1 LDKSD
6 FVPGNKKRQP
16 TGLPLSPA
24 MPPVNL
30 PAQLNIP
37 LGVELGE
44 HVVVQVVDGL
54 PGGFHFATEVAF
66 VNLVAHGLAV

>member
-1 LDKSD
+1 
-6 FVPGNKKRQP
+6 
-16 TGLPLSPA
+16 

-30 PAQLNIP
+30 PAQVNIP